1 MTYKEEKGISLKQ
14 LIAMFVLAS
23 AAPLVRS
30 IPGLAA
36 KTAGAAAWLSPLI
49 VILLGILSV
58 ITLNKL
64 INGIKGKDGN
74 ERNIKNLDD
83 VFCITYGKIVG
94 RIICV
99 VYIVWLIILMA
110 VQTRLFAERFVITL
124 LIYAPVDFFI
134 ISMLVIV
141 YIMSRLRVEAFG
153 RFSQVFS
160 LLLVVIFGIIILS
173 ISKDITINNLLPVT
187 FYDTKNILLLAF
199 EIAGICC
206 FFTYGLFFGE
216 KILDKGNVKK
226 EKFHIVLP
234 VVIIALITILTTI
247 GVFGYRVT
255 GNFAQ
260 AFSMALKSISIFGSI
275 ERIESVLIA
284 FWVVA
289 DMGFVVFFMIA
300 TSNLAKNTFKL
311 SSRKV
316 AILPIVILLYIVVM
330 LLAKS
335 YIYLIDF
342 VGMVIIPLNLLF
354 GFVIPIMTLGVAKCR
369 KLV

>member
-1 MTYKEEKGISLKQ
+1 MYKKEKGISIKQ
-14 LIAMFVLAS
+14 LIAMFVLAA

-30 IPGLAA
+30 IPGVAA
-36 KTAGAAAWLSPLI
+36 KTAGVSAWVSPLI
-49 VILLGILSV
+49 VIFLGVVSV
-58 ITLNKL
+58 ITLSRLMNNMKT
-64 INGIKGKDGN
+64 KDG
-74 ERNIKNLDD
+74 EKINIKNLDD
-83 VFCITYGKIVG
+83 VLCITYGKIFG
-94 RIICV
+94 RMICV
-99 VYIVWLIILMA
+99 IYILWLIILMA

-124 LIYAPVDFFI
+124 LIYAPADFFI
-134 ISMLVIV
+134 ISMLVIA
-141 YIMSRLRVEAFG
+141 YIMSRLRIEAFG
-153 RFSQVFS
+153 RFSQIFS
-160 LLLVVIFGIIILS
+160 LLLVVIFGVIILS
-173 ISKDITINNLLPVT
+173 ISKDITVNNLMPVT
-187 FYDTKNILLLAF
+187 IYDTKNILLLAV

-216 KILDKGNVKK
+216 KILDKHEINKN
-226 EKFHIVLP
+226 KFHIVLP
-234 VVIIALITILTTI
+234 VVIISLITILTTI

-275 ERIESVLIA
+275 ERIESILIA

-300 TSNLAKNTFKL
+300 AANLSKNTFKL
-311 SSRKV
+311 SSRKA

-330 LLAKS
+330 LLSKS

-354 GFVIPIMTLGVAKCR
+354 GFIIPIVTLGVAKCR